1 MGADNLAMAPL
12 FQGGWFVFGT
22 LSQVLVVHLIRTQKI
37 PFVQSRPATVLML
50 STLVVTLVGVA
61 VAFSGLGVWIGMV
74 PLPLSFVPWL
84 ALLLTGYFLA
94 TLGMKQIYIKREGE
108 WL

>member
-1 MGADNLAMAPL
+1 M
-12 FQGGWFVFGT
+12 
-22 LSQVLVVHLIRTQKI
+22 
-37 PFVQSRPATVLML
+37 QSRPATVLML

-74 PLPLSFVPWL
+74 PLPLLFVPWL

-94 TLGMKQIYIKREGE
+94 TLGMKQIYIKRQGE